1 MNLQKS
7 ATIIASVCAIFLAIV
22 KFIVGLTSG
31 SVAVLSS
38 AIDSLL
44 DCVISGL
51 NFLALKKS
59 SQGSS
64 KEYNFGL
71 SKIEALMGFFEGLV
85 ISGIGVYIF
94 YVSVLKI
101 HNQESVEKL
110 DLGIFVMI
118 FAMIVTLCLV
128 FFLNYVAKKTK
139 SLIIQADSL
148 HYKID
153 FLTNAL
159 TLLALIIIV
168 FTNYHFID
176 GLFGIAISL
185 YTIFSAF
192 KIIKESSKILL
203 DVAIEKEKVEIIKEI
218 INANKEIKSFHH
230 LKTRKSPDMF
240 YVSVHLV
247 FKPTISLL
255 KAHEISDEIEDAIR
269 DYFKDDFWSIHI
281 HLDPYDDSEE
291 ERNKNEI
298 SSHSARI

>member
-7 ATIIASVCAIFLAIV
+7 ATIIASCCAIFLAIV
-22 KFIVGLTSG
+22 KFVVGISSG

-59 SQGSS
+59 SQASN
-64 KEYNFGL
+64 KEYNFGF
-71 SKIEALMGFFEGLV
+71 SKLEALMGVFEGFV
-85 ISGIGVYIF
+85 ISMIGIYIF
-94 YVSVLKI
+94 YESALKI

-118 FAMIVTLCLV
+118 FAMIVTLFLLI
-128 FFLNYVAKKTK
+128 FLNYVAKKTK

-159 TLLALIIIV
+159 TLIALIIIALSGW
-168 FTNYHFID
+168 HIID

-192 KIIKESSKILL
+192 KIIKESSRILL
-203 DVAIEKEKVEIIKEI
+203 DVAIDKEQVEIIEKLI
-218 INANKEIKSFHH
+218 KQNSEIKSFHH
-230 LKTRKSPDMF
+230 LKTRKTPNML

-247 FKPTISLL
+247 FDPTISLL
-255 KAHEISDEIEDAIR
+255 KAHEIGDGLEDDIR
-269 DYFKDDFWSIHI
+269 KYFGDDFWSINI

-291 ERNKNEI
+291 ERSKNET
-298 SSHSARI
+298 SFNTARI